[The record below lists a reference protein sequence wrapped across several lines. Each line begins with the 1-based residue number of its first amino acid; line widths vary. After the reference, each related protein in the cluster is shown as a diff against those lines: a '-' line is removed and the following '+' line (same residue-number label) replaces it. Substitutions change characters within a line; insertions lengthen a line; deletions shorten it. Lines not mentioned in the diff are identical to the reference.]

1 MLDKLKSKWG
11 ITTVTQVVIIFII
24 FGVTGSVSA
33 LFSGPITEYF
43 NISTE

>member
-11 ITTVTQVVIIFII
+11 ITTIPQVVIIFIV

-33 LFSGPITEYF
+33 AISGPITDYF
-43 NISTE
+43 NISE